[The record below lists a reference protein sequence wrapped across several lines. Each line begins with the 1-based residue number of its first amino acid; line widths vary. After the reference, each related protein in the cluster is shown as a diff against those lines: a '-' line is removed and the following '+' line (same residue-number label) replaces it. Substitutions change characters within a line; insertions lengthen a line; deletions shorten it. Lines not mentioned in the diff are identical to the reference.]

1 MAHALGARASVS
13 PSVGTDASLRK
24 TGFKDHKNLR
34 FDNQLWITLPS
45 VNLKSRYSSTK
56 YQFKVMSMSV
66 QQAVRSK
73 IPIQPLELEN
83 ATEPPLNLHKPK
95 EPYTATIV
103 SVERLV
109 GPKAPGET
117 CHIVI
122 DHGGNVPYWEGQSYG
137 IIPPGENPKKPGSPH
152 NVRLYSIAST
162 RYGDSFDGKTASL
175 CVRRAVYYEPETG
188 KEDPSKNGIC
198 SNFLCNSKPGDKIQ
212 LTGPSGKIM
221 LLPED
226 DPNGTHIMIATGT
239 GVAPFRGY
247 LRRMF
252 MEAVPTYKFGGLAWL
267 FLGVANTDSL
277 LYDDEFS
284 SYLQDY
290 PDNFR
295 YDKSLSR
302 EQKNKNGGKM
312 YVQDKIEEYSDEIF
326 KLLDGGAHIY
336 FCGLKGMMPG
346 IQDTLKRVA
355 VQRGESWEAKLS
367 QLKKN
372 KQWHVERN
380 VHSSV
385 QYFRPILDQDIEQL
399 SFGFRLILPERGD
412 WLSGIS
418 NLGSVLM
425 VVSTLT
431 WHLGLPTLLKG

>member
-1 MAHALGARASVS
+1 MAHSAISQVPFAVAITSDVSLPKSVFKGNNLRLNDQSWTSCLSLDLKIAKTSSRGRNAVCMSVKQANKPKVSVS
-13 PSVGTDASLRK
+13 PLSLEDAK
-24 TGFKDHKNLR
+24 
-34 FDNQLWITLPS
+34 
-45 VNLKSRYSSTK
+45 
-56 YQFKVMSMSV
+56 
-66 QQAVRSK
+66 
-73 IPIQPLELEN
+73 
-83 ATEPPLNLHKPK
+83 EPPLHLYKNKA
-95 EPYTATIV
+95 PYTGTIV
-103 SVERLV
+103 SVERIV

-137 IIPPGENPKKPGSPH
+137 IIPPGENPKKPGKPH

-162 RYGDSFDGKTASL
+162 RYGDSFDGKTTSL
-175 CVRRAVYYEPETG
+175 CVRRAVYYDPETG

-198 SNFLCNSKPGDKIQ
+198 SNFLCDSKPGDKVQ
-212 LTGPSGKIM
+212 MTGPSGKIM

-226 DPNGTHIMIATGT
+226 NPNANHIMIATGT

-252 MEAVPTYKFGGLAWL
+252 LEDVPSFKFGGLAWL

-284 SYLQDY
+284 KYLQDY

-295 YDKSLSR
+295 YDRALSR
-302 EQKNKNGGKM
+302 EQKNKSGGKM

-346 IQDTLKRVA
+346 IQDTLKKVA
-355 VQRGESWEAKLS
+355 EQRGESWDEKLL

-372 KQWHVERN
+372 KQWHVE
-380 VHSSV
+380 V
-385 QYFRPILDQDIEQL
+385 Y
-399 SFGFRLILPERGD
+399 
-412 WLSGIS
+412 
-418 NLGSVLM
+418 
-425 VVSTLT
+425 
-431 WHLGLPTLLKG
+431 

>member
-1 MAHALGARASVS
+1 MNL
-13 PSVGTDASLRK
+13 ASLVLVRLALAGFVIALTGIVLNGIALARLALACALASLALACDLASDLARLALANFIYIK
-24 TGFKDHKNLR
+24 TDFFGITLSSIALTDIILNSITLARLATLNLNLR
-34 FDNQLWITLPS
+34 GTRVRGWQT
-45 VNLKSRYSSTK
+45 VC
-56 YQFKVMSMSV
+56 MSV
-66 QQAVRSK
+66 QQASSLKVSVA
-73 IPIQPLELEN
+73 PLDLED
-83 ATEPPLNLHKPK
+83 AKEPPLNLYKPK

-117 CHIVI
+117 CQIVI

-137 IIPPGENPKKPGSPH
+137 VIPPGENPKKPGSPH

-175 CVRRAVYYEPETG
+175 CVRRAVYYDPETG
-188 KEDPSKNGIC
+188 NEDPSKKGIC
-198 SNFLCNSKPGDKIQ
+198 SNFLCNSKPGDKVQI
-212 LTGPSGKIM
+212 TGPSGKIM

-226 DPNGTHIMIATGT
+226 DPNATHIMIATGT
-239 GVAPFRGY
+239 GIAPFRGY

-252 MEAVPTYKFGGLAWL
+252 MESIPTFKFGGLAWL

-284 SYLQDY
+284 KYLKDY

-295 YDKSLSR
+295 YDRALSR
-302 EQKNKNGGKM
+302 EQKNKSGGKM

-355 VQRGESWEAKLS
+355 EQRGEKWEEKLS

-372 KQWHVERN
+372 KQWHVE
-380 VHSSV
+380 V
-385 QYFRPILDQDIEQL
+385 Y
-399 SFGFRLILPERGD
+399 
-412 WLSGIS
+412 
-418 NLGSVLM
+418 
-425 VVSTLT
+425 
-431 WHLGLPTLLKG
+431 

>member
-1 MAHALGARASVS
+1 MAAASAHLGVAYQGSVTTQLNNDKSLFLKTLKVSFGDKPWARFS
-13 PSVGTDASLRK
+13 PLE
-24 TGFKDHKNLR
+24 
-34 FDNQLWITLPS
+34 
-45 VNLKSRYSSTK
+45 LKSNTTPSRYQSI
-56 YQFKVMSMSV
+56 VSMSV
-66 QQAVRSK
+66 PQAVSTPK
-73 IPIQPLELEN
+73 VAVSPLDLED
-83 ATEPPLNLHKPK
+83 AKEPPLNLHKPK

-122 DHGGNVPYWEGQSYG
+122 DHGGNIPYWEGQSYG
-137 IIPPGENPKKPGSPH
+137 VIPPGENPKKPGAPH

-175 CVRRAVYYEPETG
+175 CVRRAVYYDPETG
-188 KEDPSKNGIC
+188 KEDPSKNGVC
-198 SNFLCNSKPGDKIQ
+198 SNFLCDSKPGDKVKIA
-212 LTGPSGKIM
+212 GPSGKIM

-226 DPNGTHIMIATGT
+226 DPNATHIMIATGT
-239 GVAPFRGY
+239 GVAPYRGY

-252 MEAVPTYKFGGLAWL
+252 MESVPNKFNGLAWL
-267 FLGVANTDSL
+267 FLGVANNDSL

-284 SYLQDY
+284 KYLVDY

-295 YDKSLSR
+295 YDRALSR

-326 KLLDGGAHIY
+326 KLLDNGAHIY

-346 IQDTLKRVA
+346 IQETLKRVA
-355 VQRGESWEAKLS
+355 VERGESWDEKLS

-372 KQWHVERN
+372 KQWHVE
-380 VHSSV
+380 V
-385 QYFRPILDQDIEQL
+385 Y
-399 SFGFRLILPERGD
+399 
-412 WLSGIS
+412 
-418 NLGSVLM
+418 
-425 VVSTLT
+425 
-431 WHLGLPTLLKG
+431 